1 MQKVW
6 QHWFKVGGERVRQ
19 QLESQYTSWKESKEG
34 PLRADESNKRWAM
47 SKAGIAALP
56 FLVEKVIAGDTEL
69 IEQISVLTQGEVNK
83 DASSEDVR

>member
-1 MQKVW
+1 
-6 QHWFKVGGERVRQ
+6 
-19 QLESQYTSWKESKEG
+19 
-34 PLRADESNKRWAM
+34 M